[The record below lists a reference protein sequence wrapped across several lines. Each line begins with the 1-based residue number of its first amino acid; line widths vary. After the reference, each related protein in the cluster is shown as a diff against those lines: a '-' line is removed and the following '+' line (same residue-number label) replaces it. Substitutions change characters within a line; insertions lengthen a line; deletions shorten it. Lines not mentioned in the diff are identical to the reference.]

1 MNLGTDG
8 NMEMTAKN
16 LRARRSEI
24 EEERKQI
31 DSGRPSVADA
41 LQKLRG
47 GGTNGISA
55 TNAAVKAVPSVS
67 WQEVEAAAS
76 LCLTYVTNILKNPD
90 DSRRWRIRLS
100 NPIFQRKLGRFGGKA
115 QFLMSA
121 IGSIN
126 STGYMRCG
134 IRTVH

>member
-1 MNLGTDG
+1 MKTIVLGPPGTGKTTTSSSAFVNLGTDG

-47 GGTNGISA
+47 GDTNGISA
-55 TNAAVKAVPSVS
+55 TNAAP
-67 WQEVEAAAS
+67 QN
-76 LCLTYVTNILKNPD
+76 L
-90 DSRRWRIRLS
+90 
-100 NPIFQRKLGRFGGKA
+100 
-115 QFLMSA
+115 
-121 IGSIN
+121 
-126 STGYMRCG
+126 
-134 IRTVH
+134 